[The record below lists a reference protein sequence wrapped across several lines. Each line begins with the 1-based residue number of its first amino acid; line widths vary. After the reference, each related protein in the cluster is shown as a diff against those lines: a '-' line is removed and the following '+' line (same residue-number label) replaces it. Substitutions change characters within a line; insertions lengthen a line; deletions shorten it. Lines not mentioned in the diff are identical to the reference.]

1 MLEVQ
6 DAVVHYGQAIALQ
19 GVSVSV
25 DSGEFV
31 CLLGP
36 NGAGKTTLLMAIS
49 GVVHMTSGH
58 LHFAEED
65 LTNRPP
71 SFIQRRG
78 IVQVPEGRRIFPSLT
93 VWENLRVGAYS
104 RSNETEIRGDLERF
118 SEMFPVLKERRRQ
131 SGGSLSGG
139 EQQIV
144 AIVRA
149 LMSRP
154 KLLLLDE
161 PSLGLAP
168 LFIKTVYGMIKEIH
182 KQGNAILLVEQGA
195 RMALEVSSRAYIMD
209 IGRIVIRG
217 VSKEIVASDEV
228 RRTYLGE

>member
-6 DAVVHYGQAIALQ
+6 DAVVHYGEAIALQ
-19 GVSVSV
+19 GVSLAM

-49 GVVHMTSGH
+49 GVVRMTSGQVRF
-58 LHFAEED
+58 LGET
-65 LTNRPP
+65 LTNLSP
-71 SFIQRRG
+71 SQIQRKG

-104 RSNETEIRGDLERF
+104 RSNETEIRSDLERF
-118 SEMFPVLKERRRQ
+118 SEMFPALRERRRQ
-131 SGGSLSGG
+131 KGGSLSGG

-144 AIVRA
+144 AIVRG

-182 KQGNAILLVEQGA
+182 KQGNAILLVEQSA
-195 RMALEVSSRAYIMD
+195 KMALEASARAYILD
-209 IGRIVIRG
+209 IGNVVVSG
-217 VSKEIVASDEV
+217 LSKEIATRDEV
-228 RRTYLGE
+228 RKAYLGE

>member
-6 DAVVHYGQAIALQ
+6 GAVVHYGEAIALQ
-19 GVSVSV
+19 GVSLAM

-49 GVVHMTSGH
+49 GVVRMTSGQVR
-58 LHFAEED
+58 FFGET
-65 LTNRPP
+65 LTNLSP
-71 SFIQRRG
+71 SQIQRKG

-93 VWENLRVGAYS
+93 VWENLRIGAYA
-104 RSNETEIRGDLERF
+104 RSNETEIRSDLERF
-118 SEMFPVLKERRRQ
+118 SEMFPVLRERRRQ
-131 SGGSLSGG
+131 KGGSLSGG

-144 AIVRA
+144 AIVRG
-149 LMSRP
+149 LMSHP

-168 LFIKTVYGMIKEIH
+168 IFIKNVYGMIKEIH
-182 KQGNAILLVEQGA
+182 RQGNAILLVEQSA
-195 RMALEVSSRAYIMD
+195 KMALEASARAYILD
-209 IGRIVIRG
+209 IGNVVASG
-217 VSKEIVASDEV
+217 LSKEIATKDEV
-228 RRTYLGE
+228 RKAYLGE